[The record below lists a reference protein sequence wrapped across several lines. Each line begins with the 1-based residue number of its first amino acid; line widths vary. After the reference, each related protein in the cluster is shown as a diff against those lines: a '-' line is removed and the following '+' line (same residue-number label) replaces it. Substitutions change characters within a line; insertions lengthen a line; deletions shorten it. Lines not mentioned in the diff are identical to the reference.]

1 MIQRLRRTNPFV
13 VDGLLALLCALVTIV
28 TVAITDSPPIEFD
41 ALGVTLLLAQNLP
54 LAWRRER
61 PVLVWLV
68 VGVGAT
74 VYGMGEFPD
83 TVLDLGPPLAVYTVA
98 AWCPRRTAT
107 IIGVATAV
115 AILAAM
121 MAAGDAD
128 ARDVSFNVLVYALAW
143 ILGEAQRARRAAVDE
158 LARRAVTDER
168 ARIASELHDV
178 VAHHVSMMVVQ
189 AEGGASVAPTDSR
202 RAVEAF
208 DAISTTGRQAMSE
221 MRRILGVLKDE
232 DSDGALVPQPGL
244 GTVGD
249 LVEGVRRS
257 GLEVDLQLEGR
268 ARPLPAGLDLSAYR
282 IVQEALTNAV
292 RHADARRL
300 TVAVRYDDE
309 AVELE
314 VADDG
319 HGPAVDV
326 SASGGHGLVGM
337 RERVAL
343 YGGELRVGTREG
355 GGFAVVARLPTGTS
369 FGHAAGTSFGHAAG
383 TSFGHPAGTSSEH
396 PAGS

>member
-1 MIQRLRRTNPFV
+1 VIQRLRRTDPFV
-13 VDGLLALLCALVTIV
+13 VDGLLALLCALATIV
-28 TVAITDSPPIEFD
+28 TVALTDSPPVELD
-41 ALGVTLLLAQNLP
+41 ALGTTLLLAQTLP
-54 LAWRRER
+54 AAWRRQR

-68 VGVGAT
+68 VGCAAAL
-74 VYGMGEFPD
+74 YGIGHFPD
-83 TVLDLGPPLAVYTVA
+83 TVLDLGPPLVIYTVA
-98 AWCPRRTAT
+98 AWCRRRTAT
-107 IIGVATAV
+107 VIGVATAV
-115 AILAAM
+115 AILAALVG
-121 MAAGDAD
+121 AGDAD
-128 ARDVSFNVLVYALAW
+128 ARDVSFNVLLYALAW
-143 ILGEAQRARRAAVDE
+143 ILGEVQRARRAAVDD

-189 AEGGASVAPTDSR
+189 AEGGASVAATDPE

-208 DAISTTGRQAMSE
+208 DAISAAGRQAMSE
-221 MRRILGVLKDE
+221 MRRVLGVLKE
-232 DSDGALVPQPGL
+232 EGSDGVLAPQPGL

-249 LVEGVRRS
+249 LVESVRRS

-268 ARPLPAGLDLSAYR
+268 ARPLAPGLDLSAYR
-282 IVQEALTNAV
+282 ILQEALTNAV

-319 HGPAVDV
+319 HGPPADV
-326 SASGGHGLVGM
+326 GASGGHGLVGM

-343 YGGELRVGTREG
+343 YGGELRVGTKEG
-355 GGFAVVARLPTGTS
+355 GGFAVVARLPTATAFPPRRPG
-369 FGHAAGTSFGHAAG
+369 
-383 TSFGHPAGTSSEH
+383 P
-396 PAGS
+396 

>member
-1 MIQRLRRTNPFV
+1 VLQRLRRTDPLV
-13 VDGLLALLCALVTIV
+13 VDGLLALLCALVTIA
-28 TVAITDSPPIEFD
+28 TVALTDSRPVDLD
-41 ALGVTLLLAQNLP
+41 ALGVTLILGQTLP
-54 LAWRRER
+54 VAWRRR
-61 PVLVWLV
+61 QPVVVWLV
-68 VGVGAT
+68 VGVAT
-74 VYGMGEFPD
+74 GIYGIGHFPD
-83 TVLDLGPPLAVYTVA
+83 TVLDLGPPLAIYTVA

-107 IIGVATAV
+107 VLGVVTAV
-115 AILAAM
+115 FILGPLA
-121 MAAGDAD
+121 AAGDAD
-128 ARDVSFNVLVYALAW
+128 ARDVSFNVLLYALAW
-143 ILGEAQRARRAAVDE
+143 ILGEGQRARRATAHE

-189 AEGGASVAPTDSR
+189 AEGGASVAPADPG

-208 DAISTTGRQAMSE
+208 DAISASGRQAMTE

-232 DSDGALVPQPGL
+232 GSDGGLAPQPGL
-244 GTVGD
+244 AAVAD

-257 GLEVDLQLEGR
+257 GLEVNLRLEGR
-268 ARPLPAGLDLSAYR
+268 ARPLAPGLDLSAYR

-319 HGPAVDV
+319 RGPTADV
-326 SASGGHGLVGM
+326 AAGGGHGLVGM

-343 YGGELRVGTREG
+343 YGGELRVGMREG
-355 GGFAVVARLPTGTS
+355 GGVAVVARLPTGN
-369 FGHAAGTSFGHAAG
+369 HAG
-383 TSFGHPAGTSSEH
+383 
-396 PAGS
+396 GS

>member
-1 MIQRLRRTNPFV
+1 VIQRLRRTDPFV

-28 TVAITDSPPIEFD
+28 TVALTDSPALELD
-41 ALGVTLLLAQNLP
+41 AVGVTLLLAQTLP
-54 LAWRRER
+54 VAWRRQR
-61 PVLVWLV
+61 PALVWLI
-68 VGVGAT
+68 VGCAT
-74 VYGMGEFPD
+74 AIYGIGDFPD
-83 TVLDLGPPLAVYTVA
+83 TVLDLGPPLAVYTIA
-98 AWCPRRTAT
+98 AWCRRRTAT
-107 IIGVATAV
+107 IIGLATAV
-115 AILAAM
+115 AITAALISS
-121 MAAGDAD
+121 GDAD
-128 ARDVSFNVLVYALAW
+128 ARDVSFNLLLYALAW
-143 ILGEAQRARRAAVDE
+143 ILGEVQRARRAAVDD

-178 VAHHVSMMVVQ
+178 VAHHVSMMVVH
-189 AEGGASVAPTDSR
+189 AEGGASVAPADPE
-202 RAVEAF
+202 RAVQAF

-232 DSDGALVPQPGL
+232 GSDGALVPQPGL
-244 GTVGD
+244 ATVGD

-257 GLEVDLQLEGR
+257 GLEVDFQLEGR
-268 ARPLPAGLDLSAYR
+268 ARPLPPGLDLSAYR

-319 HGPAVDV
+319 HGPAPDLG
-326 SASGGHGLVGM
+326 ASGGHGLVGR

-355 GGFAVVARLPTGTS
+355 GGFAVVARLPTGTA
-369 FGHAAGTSFGHAAG
+369 FGHAAGTGFGQ
-383 TSFGHPAGTSSEH
+383 ED
-396 PAGS
+396 GS